1 MRVYSLWRERKER
14 KSDSTSNL
22 VPEPELLFSCLIS
35 VGVKVALSLTHR
47 YPLPFFH
54 STAIMIPHGYSL
66 FFWNWSFAPEPE
78 SKSILNERFMI
89 LSRSRKSKFIHSILF
104 LSVERLCS
112 FASTILSHNSIAG
125 PFRSSQLSSFPF
137 ILSHCFAQS
146 PEPDLTVNKDSTE
159 TKLTIL
165 VTVNK

>member
-54 STAIMIPHGYSL
+54 STAIMIPHRYSL

-78 SKSILNERFMI
+78 SKSILNERWI
-89 LSRSRKSKFIHSILF
+89 LLSRSRKSKFIHSI

-125 PFRSSQLSSFPF
+125 PFRSSQLSSFAF
-137 ILSHCFAQS
+137 ILSHSWAQS
-146 PEPDLTVNKDSTE
+146 PEPDFTVNKEETE
-159 TKLTIL
+159 IDYPSYSE
-165 VTVNK
+165 